1 VPTPLR
7 SRLRRAV
14 LLVACTLIAGGLA
27 GLALADPFH
36 LRHARWFTSALV
48 LLTLLLA
55 MAAFAVVLRGVLRVF
70 VLIIGSVA
78 ALAWVGLVL
87 MAAQLTATENRVV
100 DEAADGSRRLLVVE
114 DAPQATYAVVLQA
127 GSGLFEQETVVYQG
141 VEGMP
146 APEDVRWVDA
156 DTVEVRTG
164 GGCVYRSEV
173 EPVTLAVDPVHR
185 PLRVD
190 GC

>member
-7 SRLRRAV
+7 SRLRRTV

-70 VLIIGSVA
+70 VLVIGSVA

-87 MAAQLTATENRVV
+87 TAAQLTATENKVV
-100 DEAADGSRRLLVVE
+100 DEAADGDRRLLVVE

-127 GSGLFEQETVVYQG
+127 GSGLFGQETVVYQG

-185 PLRVD
+185 PLRVE

>member
-1 VPTPLR
+1 MPTPLR
-7 SRLRRAV
+7 SRLRLAV
-14 LLVACTLIAGGLA
+14 LMVACTLFAGGLA

-70 VLIIGSVA
+70 VLVIGSVA

-87 MAAQLTATENRVV
+87 AAAQLTATENSVV
-100 DEAADGSRRLLVVE
+100 DEAADGGRRLLVVE

-141 VEGMP
+141 VEGMAAP
-146 APEDVRWVDA
+146 ADVRWVDG
-156 DTVEVRTG
+156 DTVEVRTD